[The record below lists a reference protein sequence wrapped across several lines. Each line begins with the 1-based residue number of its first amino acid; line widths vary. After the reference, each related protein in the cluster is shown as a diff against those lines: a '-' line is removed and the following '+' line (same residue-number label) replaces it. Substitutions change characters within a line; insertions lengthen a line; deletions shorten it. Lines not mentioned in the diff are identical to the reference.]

1 MKWIVF
7 GCVTLV
13 AACANSPP
21 ADNRSLPGAG
31 QTAVDERR
39 EARALELA
47 ETDCASQGKRAETGR
62 VEGMTVYNCV
72 TQ

>member
-7 GCVTLV
+7 CCATLV

-21 ADNRSLPGAG
+21 TDNRSFPGAG
-31 QTAVDERR
+31 QTAVDEKR

-47 ETDCASQGKRAETGR
+47 ETDCSSHGKHAEAGR

-72 TQ
+72 DQ